1 MDLTKEKIIR
11 RSNELALRAEG
22 RTGTNPMVGALLIR
36 SGKIIEEDWH
46 HSFGGPH
53 AEINVIQKAK
63 DHTDFK
69 HSELAVSLEPC
80 NHQGKTPACTDSIL
94 KHQIPALLIDQIDPN
109 SQMSGKSLDDLKQ
122 QKISVTGPL
131 STKTGARVLAP
142 FYINTT
148 QNRPYIVIKI
158 AVSRDGYIGRPGGQI
173 KISHPISDRWV
184 HKIRSRLQGIMVG
197 TNTISNDNPSLI
209 ARYHHQHNPIRII
222 PDRKGILDEDLRIF
236 HLEDDQNIIFTT
248 SDRSYSNAR
257 VIRMKDMS
265 LPRLFRKLYDLNIG
279 SLLIE
284 GGSQL
289 IRSVVKA
296 ELWDEW
302 IQIQSKTI
310 SLGQGIPAPP
320 LPSLTPY
327 FEKTL
332 GTDNWKIIKTP
343 ALR

>member
-1 MDLTKEKIIR
+1 IN
-11 RSNELALRAEG
+11 SN
-22 RTGTNPMVGALLIR
+22 
-36 SGKIIEEDWH
+36 
-46 HSFGGPH
+46 
-53 AEINVIQKAK
+53 
-63 DHTDFK
+63 
-69 HSELAVSLEPC
+69 
-80 NHQGKTPACTDSIL
+80 
-94 KHQIPALLIDQIDPN
+94 
-109 SQMSGKSLDDLKQ
+109 
-122 QKISVTGPL
+122 
-131 STKTGARVLAP
+131 
-142 FYINTT
+142 
-148 QNRPYIVIKI
+148 
-158 AVSRDGYIGRPGGQI
+158 
-173 KISHPISDRWV
+173 
-184 HKIRSRLQGIMVG
+184 
-197 TNTISNDNPSLI
+197 
-209 ARYHHQHNPIRII
+209 
-222 PDRKGILDEDLRIF
+222 RKGNLCDYLRIF
-236 HLEDDQNIIFTT
+236 HMEHDQNIILIT
-248 SDRSYSNAR
+248 SDRSYSYVR

-310 SLGQGIPAPP
+310 SLGQGIPALP